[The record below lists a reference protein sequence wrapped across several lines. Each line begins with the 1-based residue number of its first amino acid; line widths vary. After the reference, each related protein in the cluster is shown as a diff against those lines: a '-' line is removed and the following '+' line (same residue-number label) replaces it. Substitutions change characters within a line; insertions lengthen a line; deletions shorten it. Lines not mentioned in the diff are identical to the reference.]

1 MITDGV
7 KARNME
13 EKVQILDVAEVIAK
27 SMKRKAESRQKLS
40 RS

>member
-13 EKVQILDVAEVIAK
+13 EKVQVLDVAEVIAK
-27 SMKRKAESRQKLS
+27 SMKRKAELAKS
-40 RS
+40 